1 MSYSSNPPSRRQ
13 FWITQLIAVVC
24 FIVMP
29 VLVTALLQASWI
41 SLNRDAEGRVSAT
54 SRTCVLF
61 VVPWRAQQVAEVT
74 GVDSKSIRSDRLVRH
89 RSRGHDSYNKGRI
102 HSDGESELTVQGK
115 ENGLTVKISPDSEVE
130 VKAKV
135 QAFLDDPSQSHQR
148 LFVIANWKF
157 GLGFGIPLT
166 LLALL
171 YIVGSSIATLRAVFR
186 RLRKPAYH
194 AHQPIFKS

>member
-1 MSYSSNPPSRRQ
+1 M
-13 FWITQLIAVVC
+13 
-24 FIVMP
+24 
-29 VLVTALLQASWI
+29 
-41 SLNRDAEGRVSAT
+41 
-54 SRTCVLF
+54 
-61 VVPWRAQQVAEVT
+61 
-74 GVDSKSIRSDRLVRH
+74 
-89 RSRGHDSYNKGRI
+89 
-102 HSDGESELTVQGK
+102 QGK
-115 ENGLTVKISPDSEVE
+115 ENGLTVKISPDSEAE

-171 YIVGSSIATLRAVFR
+171 YILGSSLATFRALFR

-194 AHQPIFKS
+194 AHQPILQS